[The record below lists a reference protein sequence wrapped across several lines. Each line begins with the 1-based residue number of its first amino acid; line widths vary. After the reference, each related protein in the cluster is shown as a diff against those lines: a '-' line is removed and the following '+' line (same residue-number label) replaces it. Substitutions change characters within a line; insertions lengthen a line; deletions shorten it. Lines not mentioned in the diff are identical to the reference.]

1 MNSIPVRA
9 RFDMMINPIIILLF
23 FSKTKIKVKI
33 ITKIM
38 GGLHIKNEKVI
49 EISSEINEIILKLL
63 K

>member
-1 MNSIPVRA
+1 
-9 RFDMMINPIIILLF
+9 MMINPIIILLF